1 MFGEFYKT
9 SKLLEQ
15 EMREADHD
23 ISPVN
28 VLTVKKKKIWK
39 IARKLWLSLT
49 SITSQRFQSVCFVA
63 FIAKFE

>member
-15 EMREADHD
+15 EMREANHD

-28 VLTVKKKKIWK
+28 VLTVKKKDLENCAKIM
-39 IARKLWLSLT
+39 
-49 SITSQRFQSVCFVA
+49 
-63 FIAKFE
+63 AKFNINHISTISISLLCCLYCKI

>member
-15 EMREADHD
+15 EMREANHD

-28 VLTVKKKKIWK
+28 VLTVKKK
-39 IARKLWLSLT
+39 RSGKL
-49 SITSQRFQSVCFVA
+49 R
-63 FIAKFE
+63 ENYG